1 MNFTLAA
8 GHCRSI
14 PLPGNTWHRLRA
26 EFSGKDISVIF
37 NRTLYIEMTDDHLA
51 GAGAIGV
58 WTKADSITL
67 FDDFTYGVAR

>member
-1 MNFTLAA
+1 M
-8 GHCRSI
+8 
-14 PLPGNTWHRLRA
+14 
-26 EFSGKDISVIF
+26 IF